1 VTAGHPLEL
10 GNSVAR
16 QIARDRRTWRITY
29 FGMLM
34 VGAMLTLVAW
44 RRAPGWISVAG
55 ALLLIVLGAWAV
67 RPLVALHLTV
77 FFILVGD
84 SVTVRVRC
92 PTASSVSDG
101 TLKLRTRRNLRGT
114 HRTIGTA
121 AFQCPAGQ
129 KRTVT
134 VFIRSTMRSLLRR
147 DGGPISLNAFIVSLG
162 LLWVMQAGAQIAFG
176 IQDKAVPSA
185 FSGVL
190 RLGGVFI
197 SFERLAV
204 TLCAVV
210 LIVALYAFLEWT
222 KTGRAMRATAQDA
235 DGAALQ
241 GVNIELVSM
250 LGFALGCALAGASGA
265 LLAPIF
271 SVGPWMGALPVVKAF
286 IIIIVG
292 GMGSLPGAVLGGL
305 MLGVVEGVGTLFFS
319 SAAVNMLGFL
329 MVIAVLLLRPR
340 GLLGGA

>member
-1 VTAGHPLEL
+1 VTT
-10 GNSVAR
+10 NV
-16 QIARDRRTWRITY
+16 
-29 FGMLM
+29 
-34 VGAMLTLVAW
+34 LVQ
-44 RRAPGWISVAG
+44 
-55 ALLLIVLGAWAV
+55 ALLNGFGLAMAYV
-67 RPLVALHLTV
+67 LVALGLTLIFSILEIINFAHGEFYMLGAFTAYLTFTLAKVPYIVAVIAAIVVVGLAGAVAERLV
-77 FFILVGD
+77 F
-84 SVTVRVRC
+84 RH
-92 PTASSVSDG
+92 
-101 TLKLRTRRNLRGT
+101 LRGKT
-114 HRTIGTA
+114 
-121 AFQCPAGQ
+121 
-129 KRTVT
+129 
-134 VFIRSTMRSLLRR
+134 
-147 DGGPISLNAFIVSLG
+147 LNAFIVSLG

-305 MLGVVEGVGTLFFS
+305 MLGIVEGVGTLFFS

>member
-1 VTAGHPLEL
+1 MTTNV
-10 GNSVAR
+10 
-16 QIARDRRTWRITY
+16 
-29 FGMLM
+29 
-34 VGAMLTLVAW
+34 LVQ
-44 RRAPGWISVAG
+44 
-55 ALLLIVLGAWAV
+55 ALLNGFGLAMAYV
-67 RPLVALHLTV
+67 LVALGLTLIFSILEIINFAHGEFYMLGAFTAYVTFTLVKVPYIVAVIAAIVVVGLAGAVAERLV
-77 FFILVGD
+77 F
-84 SVTVRVRC
+84 RH
-92 PTASSVSDG
+92 
-101 TLKLRTRRNLRGT
+101 LRGKT
-114 HRTIGTA
+114 
-121 AFQCPAGQ
+121 
-129 KRTVT
+129 
-134 VFIRSTMRSLLRR
+134 
-147 DGGPISLNAFIVSLG
+147 LNAFIVSLG

-190 RLGGVFI
+190 RIGGVFI

-222 KTGRAMRATAQDA
+222 KTGRAMRATAQDP

-241 GVNIELVSM
+241 GVNIEMVSM

-305 MLGVVEGVGTLFFS
+305 MLGIVEGVGTLFFS

-340 GLLGGA
+340 GLVGGA

>member
-1 VTAGHPLEL
+1 VTT
-10 GNSVAR
+10 NV
-16 QIARDRRTWRITY
+16 
-29 FGMLM
+29 
-34 VGAMLTLVAW
+34 LVQ
-44 RRAPGWISVAG
+44 
-55 ALLLIVLGAWAV
+55 ALLNGFGLAMAYV
-67 RPLVALHLTV
+67 LVALGLTLIFSILEIINFAHGEFYMLGAFTAYLTFTLVKVPYIVAVIAAIVVVGLAGAVAERLV
-77 FFILVGD
+77 F
-84 SVTVRVRC
+84 RH
-92 PTASSVSDG
+92 
-101 TLKLRTRRNLRGT
+101 LRGKT
-114 HRTIGTA
+114 
-121 AFQCPAGQ
+121 
-129 KRTVT
+129 
-134 VFIRSTMRSLLRR
+134 
-147 DGGPISLNAFIVSLG
+147 LNAFIVSLG

-340 GLLGGA
+340 GLVGGA